1 MYPINLNLNG
11 QSCLVLGG
19 GAVAERKVC
28 RLLDEGAVV
37 TVIAPSLTR
46 PLQELAESRKLS
58 WQPRA
63 YQPGDESAFFLIICA
78 TDDEAVSQ
86 AVAAAAKA
94 QGKLLNVCDVPDL
107 CNFTLPSIVRQGDL
121 ELTIS
126 TNGKAPALSRWLR
139 RHLEER
145 FDERWSRGLTM
156 LSRIR
161 QEARTSLPT
170 SKDRQ
175 DFWRQ
180 ALTDDIVELIEK
192 DDLLQAESRLSAHL
206 AAWERKN
213 HET

>member
-1 MYPINLNLNG
+1 MYPINLDING
-11 QSCLVLGG
+11 QPCLVIGG
-19 GAVAERKVC
+19 GRVAERKV
-28 RLLDEGAVV
+28 RGLLAEKGAV
-37 TVIAPSLTR
+37 TVIAPSLT
-46 PLQELAESRKLS
+46 PGLEELAAAKALTLHCRTYED
-58 WQPRA
+58 
-63 YQPGDESAFFLIICA
+63 GDEKPFFLILCA
-78 TDDEAVSQ
+78 TDDRALNER
-86 AVAAAAKA
+86 VAAAARRE
-94 QGKLLNVCDVPDL
+94 GKLLNVCDVPDL

-126 TNGKAPALSRWLR
+126 TNGQAPALSRWLR
-139 RHLEER
+139 RHLEKR

-206 AAWERKN
+206 AVWERKT